1 MNAALVGTVNFI
13 ILLIIGWAY
22 AHQERTRAFFNRFVE
37 RRRRRRAGRG

>member
-22 AHQERTRAFFNRFVE
+22 AHKEQTRAFFNRIVE
-37 RRRRRRAGRG
+37 RRRARRGRA